1 MYCKKSDTNKL
12 INKLKGKVTDDNITF
27 FSKFDLEV
35 QIFFKTLPIMYWLP
49 KMHKTTTGARLIVA
63 SRKCSINALSKALKL
78 FFKKIQ
84 CFHEKSHL

>member
-12 INKLKGKVTDDNITF
+12 INKLKGKVIDDNITF

-49 KMHKTTTGARLIVA
+49 KMHKTTTGDAA
-63 SRKCSINALSKALKL
+63 
-78 FFKKIQ
+78 
-84 CFHEKSHL
+84 